1 MVINLFGPMVFIYLI
16 VRFWSS
22 DPVSFKIA
30 AYVILTVN
38 DLWLVVLKYS
48 ELVTLTMPVQSTSKT
63 NTRIPDLS
71 KKSNFYMFWDNFSVL
86 KTWPDLQKSTNF
98 YKLCKILWCFAFHL
112 PTSEA
117 SKGGSKF
124 KWKKKSTYPRI
135 WWQRICLSVCDKRW
149 AELGALEVLPLFR
162 SLHRFNCKASIFIV
176 WELKEYVT
184 FVLSH

>member
-86 KTWPDLQKSTNF
+86 KTWPDLQNPQISINCVRFCDVLHFISLRAKQVREVVNLTERKNPQTPVYGDKEF
-98 YKLCKILWCFAFHL
+98 VF
-112 PTSEA
+112 
-117 SKGGSKF
+117 
-124 KWKKKSTYPRI
+124 
-135 WWQRICLSVCDKRW
+135 LSVINS
-149 AELGALEVLPLFR
+149 GQ
-162 SLHRFNCKASIFIV
+162 N
-176 WELKEYVT
+176 
-184 FVLSH
+184 